1 MSLKRKSLGLLLT
14 FVLALFNLSN
24 GAAMASSSFTV
35 FSAYPILGQ
44 STGSNLYDGSSIST
58 DKSVIKLVMTNFV
71 DPQSVNSSNITL
83 KDQNTGVT
91 TGLSSRVETSS
102 VITTFPQLVPGD
114 QYTLTAANLKST
126 SGDAMDTSY
135 SVTLNA
141 IIPKPFGFQPG
152 ANGYFSAGAVHTLWI
167 SPYNGLMSFG
177 NNDLGQLG
185 DNTTI
190 TRAVPVPVQGME
202 YGINNVSAGGTHSL
216 ALMEDQTVKAWG
228 GNQKGQLGIGSY
240 TNSLVPVT
248 VPGLTGIVSVSAG
261 YDYSLALK
269 NDGTVWFF
277 GNNQFGNTSSL
288 GLNVPTKVQGL
299 SGIIAISA
307 GGTHALA
314 LSYDGRVFAWG
325 GGSRG
330 ELGNGSNTDSLIPVE
345 VSQLSHVT
353 AIAAG
358 LSHNLALTAD
368 QSIYAWG
375 DDSAG
380 QLGDGKTTGY
390 SKVPIKVQGVPGPFK
405 IVAGYSSSFAI
416 GTGNATY
423 GWGNNYFDLINTSS
437 ASLIETP
444 TLMGIKAISLSV
456 GLNHAVSDGFYN
468 ENSSSDWSWGFN
480 LYGQTGTGLTEHI
493 SEPSRVYESTDPA
506 FFRLYGNDRTA
517 TAVSISQE
525 GWSYG
530 SKTVVLARDDDFP
543 DALAGTPLAYGV
555 DAPILLTNS
564 QQLSSETSDEI
575 SRLDPQ
581 TIIILGLQGAVSSD
595 IETGLKAKY
604 NVVRLGGQD
613 RYETAAAIAHY
624 MKIQNLIKSNRVVVA
639 YGGNFPDALAIS
651 SLAAHEQTPILLTP
665 TDSLPSS
672 TTQEIQEI
680 NPTQS
685 IVVGGV
691 GVVSKTVENALP
703 NPTRYAGSD
712 RYATAIAIT
721 KGMGADAGLVY
732 LATGN
737 NFPDAL
743 AASVLAAQTNSPIVL
758 VDSALGGDAAT
769 YLNSMSHG
777 VKELYVLGGPG
788 VVPDTILQSAYK
800 AIMNQ

>member
-1 MSLKRKSLGLLLT
+1 MRLDRKSLAILLVFILT
-14 FVLALFNLSN
+14 LFNLSN
-24 GAAMASSSFTV
+24 GAVTASSNFMV
-35 FSAYPILGQ
+35 FSVYSMLGQ
-44 STGSNLYDGSSIST
+44 SSSSNLYDESSIST
-58 DKSVIKLVMTNFV
+58 DKPIVKITMTNFI
-71 DPQSVNSSNITL
+71 DPQSVDSSNITL
-83 KDQNTGVT
+83 KDQNTGMT
-91 TGLSSRVETSS
+91 TGLSSS
-102 VITTFPQLVPGD
+102 VYSTTITTTFPQLVPGD
-114 QYTLTAANLKST
+114 QYTLTVANLKDT
-126 SGDAMDTSY
+126 SGKAMDSNYT
-135 SVTLNA
+135 VTLKA
-141 IIPKPFGFQPG
+141 IIPKPFGFQSG
-152 ANGYFSAGAVHTLWI
+152 ANGYFSAGGYHTLCI
-167 SPYNGLMSFG
+167 SPFNGLMSFG

-190 TRAVPVPVQGME
+190 TRAVPVPVQGLN
-202 YGINNVSAGGTHSL
+202 YGVNNVSAGGTHSL
-216 ALMEDQTVKAWG
+216 ALMNDQTIKSWG
-228 GNQKGQLGIGSY
+228 NNQKGQLGIGSY

-248 VPGLTGIVSVSAG
+248 VPGLTGIVAVSAG

-277 GNNQFGNTSSL
+277 GNNQYGNTSSS
-288 GLNVPTKVQGL
+288 GLNVPIKVQGL
-299 SGIIAISA
+299 SGITAISA

-314 LSYDGRVFAWG
+314 LRYDGQVFAWG

-330 ELGNGSNTDSLIPVE
+330 ELGNGSNSDSLIPVE
-345 VSQLSHVT
+345 VSQLSNVT

-375 DDSAG
+375 DDSFG
-380 QLGDGKTTGY
+380 QLGDNKTTGY
-390 SKVPIKVQGVPGPFK
+390 SNVPIKVQGVPGPIK
-405 IVAGYSSSFAI
+405 IVAGYYSSFAI
-416 GTGNATY
+416 GNGNATY
-423 GWGNNYFDLINTSS
+423 GWGNNYYDLINTGSDTM
-437 ASLIETP
+437 ITTP
-444 TLMGIKAISLSV
+444 TLMGIKAMTLTA

-480 LYGQTGTGLTEHI
+480 LYGQTGTGLTEHV
-493 SEPSRVYESTDPA
+493 SDPSRVYESTDPA
-506 FFRLYGNDRTA
+506 FYRLYGSDRTA
-517 TAVSISQE
+517 TAVSVSQV
-525 GWSYG
+525 GWPYG

-581 TIIILGLQGAVSSD
+581 TIIILGLQGAVSTN
-595 IETGLKAKY
+595 IETELKAKY
-604 NVVRLGGQD
+604 NVVRLGGKD
-613 RYETAAAIAHY
+613 RFETSAAIAHY
-624 MKIQNLIKSNRVVVA
+624 MKTQNLIKSNRVVLA
-639 YGGNFPDALAIS
+639 YGENFPDALAIS
-651 SLAAHEQTPILLTP
+651 SLAAHEHTPILLTL

-672 TTQEIQEI
+672 TTQAIQEI

-685 IVVGGV
+685 IVVGGF
-691 GVVSKTVENALP
+691 GVISKTVEDALP
-703 NPTRYAGSD
+703 HPTRYAGSD

-743 AASVLAAQTNSPIVL
+743 AGSVLAAQTNSPIVM
-758 VDSALGGDAAT
+758 VDSTLGGDAAT
-769 YLNSMSHG
+769 YLNSNSHV
-777 VKELYVLGGPG
+777 VKEVYVLGGPG